1 MGMDRNTLIGFGLLI
16 VLFFGYFYYTRQG
29 QLELEKEKAKQDSI
43 AKANQPLS
51 KADTTLAL
59 GIAGEDSTLQNNSVD
74 SNAIALAQIKNTVVE
89 NELIK
94 VTFTNKGGQPAM
106 VELKNF
112 NNRDSV
118 PVRLVEGNGFDRF
131 TYAINTGNNQSA
143 QIADLY
149 FNEPVVKKME
159 NGAQSIQY
167 QLTLPGGKTVE
178 HQYILPANEY
188 MMNWNLQLKGSD
200 QLLTQQALNLI
211 WQTRA
216 NQQEKD
222 IKYEKQQSQ
231 VTFLEGGEFDY
242 YNVISRN
249 NYKFEKEISWVSV
262 KQQFF
267 SQMLISKTPF
277 QSGEINWQ
285 VPDDSIGVVANAT
298 TNLRFM
304 VPQGNLANIPFQL
317 YYGPNDF
324 GILKKYD
331 LELENNVNLGQGFY
345 AFVKYINRLIILPL
359 FNFFKSFL
367 SNYGIVILLLTVI
380 IRLLISPLTYSSYL
394 SGAKM
399 KALRPELN
407 ALKEKMGDD
416 QQGYAME
423 QMKLFREA
431 GVNPLGG
438 CIPALLQ
445 IPIFFALF
453 SFFNSNV
460 ALRGQSFLWADDL
473 SAYDVIAEL
482 PFHVWGLGDHISLF
496 TLLAVVTSLAISLY
510 SMNMSPDQN
519 NPMLKYMPYIFPII
533 MLGIFN
539 SMPSALTWYYTV
551 SNVITL
557 ILQFV
562 IQNFIIDHKKV
573 LAKIEAN
580 RKAPKKTSKW
590 QERMAQ
596 MQEAQ
601 KKMNEMKNKQK

>member
-1 MGMDRNTLIGFGLLI
+1 MGMDRNTVIGFVLLA
-16 VLFFGYFYYTRQG
+16 VLFFGYFFYNRQG
-29 QLELEKEKAKQDSI
+29 QLEAEKEKARVDSI
-43 AKANQPLS
+43 AKANAP
-51 KADTTLAL
+51 KPVIDTAK
-59 GIAGEDSTLQNNSVD
+59 NVVD
-74 SNAIALAQIKNTVVE
+74 SLAVADSAAPAVQVAEALTVLE
-89 NELIK
+89 NELLK

-106 VELKNF
+106 VELKKYNAT
-112 NNRDSV
+112 DST
-118 PVRLVEGNGFDRF
+118 PVKLVEGNGFDRVSY
-131 TYAINTGNNQSA
+131 TINAENNRSA
-143 QIADLY
+143 QTADLV
-149 FNEPVVKKME
+149 F
-159 NGAQSIQY
+159 GAPAVSKNQDGSQTISYKLDVAPGKSII
-167 QLTLPGGKTVE
+167 
-178 HQYILPANEY
+178 HQYTLRPGDY
-188 MMNWNLQLKGSD
+188 MIDWNLQLQGAD
-200 QLLTQQALNLI
+200 QLLTQQALNLL
-211 WQTRA
+211 WQTKA
-216 NQQEKD
+216 VQQEKD

-231 VTFLEGGEFDY
+231 VTFFEGGDFDY

-249 NYKFEKEISWVSV
+249 NYKFEKEVKWVSV

-267 SQMLISKTPF
+267 SQILISNGTNF
-277 QSGEINWQ
+277 SGGELNWI
-285 VPDDSIGVVANAT
+285 VPEDSLRTIANAT
-298 TNLRFM
+298 TNLRM
-304 VPQGNLANIPFQL
+304 QVPAGAVANVPLKF

-324 GILKKYD
+324 HTLKKYK

-359 FNFFKSFL
+359 FNLFESFI
-367 SNYGIVILLLTVI
+367 SSYGIVILLLTVI

-399 KALRPELN
+399 KALRPELDE
-407 ALKEKMGDD
+407 LKKKMGDD
-416 QQGYAME
+416 QQGFAME

-473 SAYDVIAEL
+473 SAYDVIAKL

-496 TLLAVVTSLAISLY
+496 TLLAVITSLLISLY

-539 SMPSALTWYYTV
+539 SLPSALTWYYTV

-557 ILQFV
+557 LLQFI

-573 LAKIEAN
+573 LEKIELN
-580 RKAPKKTSKW
+580 KKKPKKQSKW
-590 QERMAQ
+590 QERLSQ
-596 MQEAQ
+596 MQDAQ
-601 KKMNEMKNKQK
+601 KKMQEAKKK